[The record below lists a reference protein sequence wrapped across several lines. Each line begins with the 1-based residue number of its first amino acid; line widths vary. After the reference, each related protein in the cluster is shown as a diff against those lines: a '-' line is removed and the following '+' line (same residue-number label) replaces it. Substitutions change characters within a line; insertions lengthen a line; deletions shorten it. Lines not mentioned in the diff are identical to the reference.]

1 MGKLLGKFDFVLI
14 LLQCFGLQ
22 FIFTGIYRLYVAY
35 NAEDWDALLGKSTNT
50 YQTITE
56 ARLGEFL
63 TNDLY
68 SKLIIAFSIIALV
81 LFLNR
86 ICKIGIVN
94 NIVVLILTLIFTH
107 TLFFVS
113 PYFIWK
119 IEYFSQLLGES
130 TKFTFLM
137 SGLFFLILGVAVI
150 WNSLV
155 LNVTS
160 RQNTQ

>member
-22 FIFTGIYRLYVAY
+22 FVFTGIYRLYVAY
-35 NAEDWDALLGKSTNT
+35 NAEEWDALLGKSTNT
-50 YQTITE
+50 YQTIIE

-68 SKLIIAFSIIALV
+68 SKLIIAISIIALV
-81 LFLNR
+81 LVLNR
-86 ICKIGIVN
+86 IYKVGIVN
-94 NIVVLILTLIFTH
+94 NVVVLILTLIFTR

-130 TKFTFLM
+130 IKSTFLM
-137 SGLFFLILGVAVI
+137 SGLFFLVLGLAVI
-150 WNSLV
+150 WKSLV

>member
-22 FIFTGIYRLYVAY
+22 FVFTGIYRLYVAY
-35 NAEDWDALLGKSTNT
+35 NAEEWDALLGKSTNT

-63 TNDLY
+63 ANHLY
-68 SKLIIAFSIIALV
+68 SKILIALV
-81 LFLNR
+81 FIILVLLLNR
-86 ICKIGIVN
+86 KYKVGIIN
-94 NIVVLILTLIFTH
+94 NLVILILTLIFTR

-113 PYFIWK
+113 PYLTWK

-130 TKFTFLM
+130 TKSTFLI
-137 SGLFFLILGVAVI
+137 SGLFFLILGFAVI
-150 WNSLV
+150 WKSLV

-160 RQNTQ
+160 RQNT

>member
-22 FIFTGIYRLYVAY
+22 FVFTGIYRLYVAY
-35 NAEDWDALLGKSTNT
+35 NAEEWDALLGKSSNT
-50 YQTITE
+50 YETITD
-56 ARLGEFL
+56 ARLGQFL
-63 TNDLY
+63 ANHLY
-68 SKLIIAFSIIALV
+68 SKILIAIVFIILV
-81 LFLNR
+81 LLLNR
-86 ICKIGIVN
+86 KYKVGIIN
-94 NIVVLILTLIFTH
+94 NIVVLILTLIFTR

-130 TKFTFLM
+130 TKSTFLI
-137 SGLFFLILGVAVI
+137 SGLFFLILGFAVI
-150 WNSLV
+150 WKSLV